1 MVKEM
6 GDKTCFFKYCLTNLH
21 ANEEQS
27 VHLIYICIM
36 TTIRITNNKRLFI
49 YPTGIPEAAKSII
62 KHCVEGFNEL
72 LDVSHVV

>member
-1 MVKEM
+1 M
-6 GDKTCFFKYCLTNLH
+6 GGKTCFFKYCLPNLH

-27 VHLIYICIM
+27 VHFIYICVM
-36 TTIRITNNKRLFI
+36 TTIRITNKRLFI

-72 LDVSHVV
+72 LDVSHMV